1 MSDTTTFVAKT
12 RPQKQKGVN
21 TMYTNYDHNYYAER
35 DEAIQQL
42 HSLLDILAETDITLA
57 ELDALILDITEIITR

>member
-1 MSDTTTFVAKT
+1 
-12 RPQKQKGVN
+12 
-21 TMYTNYDHNYYAER
+21 MYTNYDHNYYAER

-42 HSLLDILAETDITLA
+42 HSLLDILAENDITLA

>member
-1 MSDTTTFVAKT
+1 
-12 RPQKQKGVN
+12 
-21 TMYTNYDHNYYAER
+21 MYTNYDHNYYAER

-42 HSLLDILAETDITLA
+42 HSLLDILAETDITLD

>member
-1 MSDTTTFVAKT
+1 
-12 RPQKQKGVN
+12 
-21 TMYTNYDHNYYAER
+21 MYTTYHNDYYAER
-35 DEAIQQL
+35 EEAIQQL

>member
-1 MSDTTTFVAKT
+1 
-12 RPQKQKGVN
+12 
-21 TMYTNYDHNYYAER
+21 MYTNYDHNYYAER

-57 ELDALILDITEIITR
+57 ELDALISDLTGMITGEV

>member
-1 MSDTTTFVAKT
+1 
-12 RPQKQKGVN
+12 
-21 TMYTNYDHNYYAER
+21 MYTNYDHNYYAER